1 MAKTG
6 KTENDADKSDKS
18 DKSKSGDSL
27 PLTDRLDAARKG
39 ALLRSW
45 DATRKGQ

>member
-1 MAKTG
+1 MVKAG
-6 KTENDADKSDKS
+6 KTENDADKS

-45 DATRKGQ
+45 DTTRKGQ